1 MMLYI
6 SDMSTIVQA
15 SDDSIIQLHRQLEYI
30 REISQPVFCSQQ
42 TVSREQLS
50 IMIDTAFWAS
60 LRFNEGRTTRVCIL
74 VAAPGSL
81 STAAAFRT
89 PVPYD
94 ESQIVKLAPAVKT
107 GGCLLISAPIDG
119 SLCIWGL
126 WNSRNGPWED
136 SVLLEL
142 SEPGTVRVGLGVFKT
157 FAVFHGRSIFM
168 VEGSGLDLSIYLG
181 QVLRRTFPADDFF
194 EAQAV
199 AREYSALVKLTEAI
213 VEEGHGGTVL
223 VVPRIGGEWQ
233 MSVAFA
239 YQFDTPNTIV
249 RDLIRSELDSQKRL
263 GEVFQRLS
271 ASDLP
276 PDLKA
281 LISNEI
287 RQDKSD
293 IRGAALYVASLAGVD
308 GAIITT
314 PDMSIVGFGAKITI
328 AATSIPRVC
337 MLRPEPGTQNLVLS
351 PLEDIG
357 GTRHQSAVRFVDANR
372 DTVALVISQD
382 RHLSVVSWDKASDSV
397 AVVRNAEWW
406 I

>member
-1 MMLYI
+1 
-6 SDMSTIVQA
+6 MSAIVQA
-15 SDDSIIQLHRQLEYI
+15 DDDSIIQIHRQLEYS
-30 REISQPVFCSQQ
+30 REISLPVFCSQQ
-42 TVSREQLS
+42 TVSAEQLS
-50 IMIDTAFWAS
+50 LLIDTAFWAS
-60 LRFNEGRTTRVCIL
+60 LRFNEGRTTRVFIL

-81 STAAAFRT
+81 STAAAFTT

-107 GGCLLISAPIDG
+107 GGCLLVSALGDG

-126 WNSRNGPWED
+126 WNSRNGPWQD
-136 SVLLEL
+136 SVLLEV
-142 SEPGTVRVGLGVFKT
+142 SEPGIVRIGLGVFKT
-157 FAVFHGRSIFM
+157 FAVFHGRSISM
-168 VEGSGLDLSIYLG
+168 VGGTGLDLSIYLG
-181 QVLRRTFPADDFF
+181 QVLQRTFPADDFF

-199 AREYSALVKLTEAI
+199 ARECSALVKLTEAI
-213 VEEGHGGTVL
+213 VEEGHGGTL
-223 VVPRIGGEWQ
+223 LIVPRVGGEWLG
-233 MSVAFA
+233 SVVFA
-239 YQFDTPNTIV
+239 YKFDTPNTIV
-249 RDLIRSELDSQKRL
+249 RDLIRSEIDSQKRQ

-271 ASDLP
+271 TAEIP

-281 LISNEI
+281 LIGSEI

-293 IRGAALYVASLAGVD
+293 IRGAAQYVASLAGVD

-314 PDMSIVGFGAKITI
+314 PDLAIVGFGAKITI
-328 AATSIPRVC
+328 AANSTPRAC

-357 GTRHQSAVRFVDANR
+357 GTRHQSAVRFVDVNR
-372 DTVALVISQD
+372 DTAALVISQD
-382 RHLSVVSWDKASDSV
+382 RHLSVVSWDNAIDSV